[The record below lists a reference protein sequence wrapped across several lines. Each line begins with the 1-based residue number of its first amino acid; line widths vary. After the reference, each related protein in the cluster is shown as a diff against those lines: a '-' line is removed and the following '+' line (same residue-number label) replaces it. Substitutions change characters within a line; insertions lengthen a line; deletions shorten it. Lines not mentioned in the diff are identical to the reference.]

1 MDADGN
7 ISAHQSDAGEKTV
20 GNAVVVSSSGE
31 ADQAAKADAE
41 RNAVFSNLVQED
53 GDIVGLVAYSIYKQ
67 NKVDWLH
74 AFAKATGRG
83 PTDQELSAYII
94 GESTP
99 RRLATYRHLAG
110 ATLTG
115 NGPEAAAA
123 DGAWLSNLAGLRSG
137 AQNKQGAGW
146 LVPSLVSYA
155 ILAAAILIGVWLVAR
170 YGLPSVRS

>member
-7 ISAHQSDAGEKTV
+7 LGGHQADAGEKAAS
-20 GNAVVVSSSGE
+20 NAVVLSKATGM
-31 ADQAAKADAE
+31 DAAKDDAD
-41 RNAVFSNLVQED
+41 RNAVFSSLVQAD

-67 NKVDWLH
+67 NKVDWLN
-74 AFAKATGRG
+74 AFQKVSGRA
-83 PTDQELSAYII
+83 PTEQELNAYII

-99 RRLATYRHLAG
+99 RRLATYRQLAG

-115 NGPEAAAA
+115 AAGPEAAA
-123 DGAWLSNLAGLRSG
+123 DGAWLSNLGGLRAG
-137 AQNKQGAGW
+137 AQSKPGSGW
-146 LVPSLVSYA
+146 IVSSVLSYA